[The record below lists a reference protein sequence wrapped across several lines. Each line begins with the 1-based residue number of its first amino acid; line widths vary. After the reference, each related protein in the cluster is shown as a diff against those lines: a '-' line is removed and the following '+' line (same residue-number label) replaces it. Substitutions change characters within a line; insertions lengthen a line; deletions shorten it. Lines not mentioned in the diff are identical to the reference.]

1 VLYAFILFIF
11 LYEFLVFI
19 EMLDVIWVFSYFSRC
34 LGFRLLRDH
43 VFRLRQYLGFID
55 VAERVYIIYG
65 LLSHFVWFVVLFC
78 LVCDHIFLLLSSLG
92 FVVSMLQKCFIFLYG
107 LRLLV
112 VPFCCYYL
120 VSGLLFRVAEKFGFY
135 FYTICCG

>member
-19 EMLDVIWVFSYFSRC
+19 EMLDIIWVFSYFSRC

-65 LLSHFVWFVVLFC
+65 LLSHFVWFVV
-78 LVCDHIFLLLSSLG
+78 VFLLLSSFG